1 MKLNLNLETV
11 KAFAL
16 DVWEDLGRTR
26 LSGVAVGLA
35 VALLALTAFAFRP
48 GDGATVAS
56 GSPAIPTTGTE
67 DDVSFSV
74 PSEEP
79 MKLSDVNLSAPRD
92 PFQSLDGLAAGGDQ
106 TLLPAGQ
113 EIVDSVMGTDTSAG
127 STTGLSTTGTSSLMP
142 LDDLSSTPTAA
153 DHASVPEADFDDG
166 DEPDRRRLSTDYS
179 YTADVQFGQVNDLKR
194 YATVQR
200 LGLIPS
206 RKLPLIMYL
215 GVADD
220 HETAVFMVDSR
231 LSQGGEGRCVPK
243 DSLCTF
249 LELTADPAQ
258 DEHHFR
264 DADGNEY
271 ILRLRG
277 AQPRDGVGRQ
287 RRRPR
292 RLGARRQPVDRRRLA
307 LAGANPAHVQ
317 AVHVELGSVA
327 PDSRSARAVEA
338 RRRSRPDP
346 SPRARPPHRARPGCS
361 TSSSGR
367 LTTVPPTS
375 SHSPTRAGVAA
386 PRTPPSRA

>member
-1 MKLNLNLETV
+1 MKVNLNLETV

-48 GDGATVAS
+48 GGGATDTAS
-56 GSPAIPTTGTE
+56 GSPVIPTTGTE

-113 EIVDSVMGTDTSAG
+113 EIVDSVMGSDTSAG

-142 LDDLSSTPTAA
+142 LDDLSSTPTKPTE
-153 DHASVPEADFDDG
+153 PEANFDDG
-166 DEPDRRRLSTDYS
+166 DEPDQPAPVNDYS
-179 YTADVQFGQVNDLKR
+179 YTADVQFGEVNDLKR

-215 GVADD
+215 GVAED

-243 DSLCTF
+243 ASLCTF
-249 LELTADPAQ
+249 LELRVDPAQ
-258 DEHHFR
+258 DEHHFQ

-271 ILRLRG
+271 ILRLR
-277 AQPRDGVGRQ
+277 A
-287 RRRPR
+287 
-292 RLGARRQPVDRRRLA
+292 LDRVTA
-307 LAGANPAHVQ
+307 SA
-317 AVHVELGSVA
+317 GSVGG
-327 PDSRSARAVEA
+327 PDVSELTGSPSLVDGSR
-338 RRRSRPDP
+338 
-346 SPRARPPHRARPGCS
+346 
-361 TSSSGR
+361 
-367 LTTVPPTS
+367 
-375 SHSPTRAGVAA
+375 
-386 PRTPPSRA
+386 

>member
-1 MKLNLNLETV
+1 MKINLNLETV
-11 KAFAL
+11 KEFAL

-35 VALLALTAFAFRP
+35 VALLALTAVAFRP

-56 GSPAIPTTGTE
+56 GSPAVPTTGAE
-67 DDVSFSV
+67 DDVSFTV
-74 PSEEP
+74 PGDEP
-79 MKLSDVNLSAPRD
+79 IKLSDVNLSAPRD
-92 PFQSLDGLAAGGDQ
+92 PFRSLDGLAAGGDQ

-113 EIVDSVMGTDTSAG
+113 EIVDSVTGTDTSTG

-142 LDDLSSTPTAA
+142 LDDLSSTPTAPTTP
-153 DHASVPEADFDDG
+153 SVPDADFDDG
-166 DEPDRRRLSTDYS
+166 DEPDPAPATDYS

-264 DADGNEY
+264 DADDNEY

-277 AQPRDGVGRQ
+277 LNRVTASAGSVGGRDVS
-287 RRRPR
+287 
-292 RLGARRQPVDRRRLA
+292 
-307 LAGANPAHVQ
+307 
-317 AVHVELGSVA
+317 ELGGSPSMV
-327 PDSRSARAVEA
+327 DGSR
-338 RRRSRPDP
+338 
-346 SPRARPPHRARPGCS
+346 
-361 TSSSGR
+361 
-367 LTTVPPTS
+367 
-375 SHSPTRAGVAA
+375 
-386 PRTPPSRA
+386 